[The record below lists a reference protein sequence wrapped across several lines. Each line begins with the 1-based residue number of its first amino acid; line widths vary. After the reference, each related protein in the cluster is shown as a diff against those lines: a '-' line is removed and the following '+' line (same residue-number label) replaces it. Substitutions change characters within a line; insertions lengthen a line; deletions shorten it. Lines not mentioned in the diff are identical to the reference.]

1 MAEPAPEGFGEV
13 PEYRPTL
20 DEFRGFSRFVRWLQH
35 QPEYRR
41 TGLAKVVPPPG
52 WAEFDF
58 KAATRGM
65 TITPIVQAP
74 MSRGSGRVQLGIQE
88 GKPLSFEE
96 FKAWGEDPSR
106 ACPAAVSEG
115 AVDWRKVER
124 RLWSSLSTTAEP
136 PRYGSDNLGTLFGE
150 QDASGWNINALDT
163 ELQLLGDIP
172 GVTRSML
179 YFGTWRS
186 VFAWHTEDV
195 DLFSLNLLH
204 FGAPKFWY
212 SVGPEHAGRLEQLAA
227 AAFPDVLKET
237 RCRRFLR
244 HKTTMLSPEQ
254 LKRAGIPF
262 VRAIQRPGDIM
273 LTYAGAYHAGFN
285 TGFNCAESANF
296 VAPLWWPQGEKAVH
310 SMCICRPDH
319 LSLSE
324 LPPSTLDL
332 GSADDFGGFVRFREE
347 VIEAGLWGWGLG
359 DGDSAAEAALPMT
372 GSLGRSQIRVAKCLP
387 CAADGGT
394 ESSQPGSASSDIL
407 PLKQLLSKLEP
418 WRARLLRETLAHCNA
433 DGSGAGSRGGRT
445 AKAAA
450 PGPPAVWVKWTD
462 GSMFSGRAID
472 YGSGSV
478 RVHYPGYDRGE
489 DEWHC
494 IDGDAIAARA
504 EPSNYCW
511 RRPAGWMAAESFME
525 VTVAKGMGPPGDLGA
540 ERDRAAQEAASVWAA
555 QPGPRL
561 GAEAFADRPPNWR
574 NMLWRVRMRILSG
587 VSKRLAGLGAGP
599 QKMVLVVRADLKM
612 GKGKAAAQCSHAAVS
627 AVERARK
634 ANAQGLARWLLDGQA
649 KVVVRCDDEHALLG
663 LVQAARTAGLVTST
677 VRDAGRTQL
686 DPGTRTVAAV
696 GPGPSVEIDRITG
709 GLKLL

>member
-1 MAEPAPEGFGEV
+1 MPRPAPRAPRSSFTA
-13 PEYRPTL
+13 RPQL
-20 DEFRGFSRFVRWLQH
+20 ASAC
-35 QPEYRR
+35 QPELALPPNQQRSFSSNAQARR
-41 TGLAKVVPPPG
+41 
-52 WAEFDF
+52 
-58 KAATRGM
+58 
-65 TITPIVQAP
+65 
-74 MSRGSGRVQLGIQE
+74 
-88 GKPLSFEE
+88 
-96 FKAWGEDPSR
+96 
-106 ACPAAVSEG
+106 G
-115 AVDWRKVER
+115 AR
-124 RLWSSLSTTAEP
+124 R
-136 PRYGSDNLGTLFGE
+136 
-150 QDASGWNINALDT
+150 
-163 ELQLLGDIP
+163 
-172 GVTRSML
+172 
-179 YFGTWRS
+179 WRS

-319 LSLSE
+319 VRINLAALRQAVEAFMQRGGEERWSRAGTACQAAASAAGASGDCESAAAAGAASFGGARGSSSAAASDEGGPKPWDAGSAMAIAPGKARQLSLPE

-332 GSADDFGGFVRFREE
+332 GSADNFGGFVRFRDE

-359 DGDSAAEAALPMT
+359 DGDGAAEAALPMT

-387 CAADGGT
+387 GTGDGGT
-394 ESSQPGSASSDIL
+394 EASQPGSASSDVL

-433 DGSGAGSRGGRT
+433 DGAGTGSRGGRT
-445 AKAAA
+445 AKAPA

-494 IDGDAIAARA
+494 IDGEAIAARA

-540 ERDRAAQEAASVWAA
+540 ERDRAAQEAASLWAA

-574 NMLWRVRMRILSG
+574 NMLWRVR
-587 VSKRLAGLGAGP
+587 
-599 QKMVLVVRADLKM
+599 VRPP
-612 GKGKAAAQCSHAAVS
+612 AAVS
-627 AVERARK
+627 PETSWTILETEAAPAATAVATKPATGASPAAAADCRQPKRPRSPVGIAASAPAARVEDSK
-634 ANAQGLARWLLDGQA
+634 PEVSLGSPTPSESTGPALPAAQSWAKRPCPLTDCQSTPSGSAAFATAAAGAAGTDDAGHADAAAAADQGVPALEVPPHILPDLLDSFP
-649 KVVVRCDDEHALLG
+649 CDG
-663 LVQAARTAGLVTST
+663 V
-677 VRDAGRTQL
+677 
-686 DPGTRTVAAV
+686 
-696 GPGPSVEIDRITG
+696 
-709 GLKLL
+709 

>member
-1 MAEPAPEGFGEV
+1 MAVVCSFAARASEQEDTPQCG
-13 PEYRPTL
+13 
-20 DEFRGFSRFVRWLQH
+20 
-35 QPEYRR
+35 
-41 TGLAKVVPPPG
+41 VVPPPG

-136 PRYGSDNLGTLFGE
+136 PRYGSDNLGTLFGK

-179 YFGTWRS
+179 YFGTS

-319 LSLSE
+319 VRINLAALRQAVEAFMQRGGEERWSRAGTACQAAASAAGASGDCESAAAAGAASFGGARGSSSAAASDEGGPKPWDAGSAMAIAPGKARQLSLPE

-332 GSADDFGGFVRFREE
+332 GSADNFGGFVRFRDE

-359 DGDSAAEAALPMT
+359 DGAGAAEAAPPMT

-387 CAADGGT
+387 GTGDGGT
-394 ESSQPGSASSDIL
+394 EASQPGSASSDVL

-433 DGSGAGSRGGRT
+433 DGAGAGSRGGRT
-445 AKAAA
+445 AKAPA

-540 ERDRAAQEAASVWAA
+540 ERDRAAQEAASLWAA

-574 NMLWRVRMRILSG
+574 NMLWRVR
-587 VSKRLAGLGAGP
+587 V
-599 QKMVLVVRADLKM
+599 
-612 GKGKAAAQCSHAAVS
+612 
-627 AVERARK
+627 
-634 ANAQGLARWLLDGQA
+634 
-649 KVVVRCDDEHALLG
+649 
-663 LVQAARTAGLVTST
+663 
-677 VRDAGRTQL
+677 
-686 DPGTRTVAAV
+686 
-696 GPGPSVEIDRITG
+696 
-709 GLKLL
+709 